1 MENNRFVY
9 VTSIVIYSSR
19 TIDTHTYNHKHTL
32 STHTQTNT
40 YFRKILKGFVSNNG
54 HDRFSTPPP
63 PPPPQVSQIN
73 TQVVPLWLVP
83 NNQADSSFLH
93 RVPPVRGGGG
103 GGGGV
108 QLNQHDD
115 DNKGNVMQQNW
126 TVNRARKSFK
136 EKYMANKRTNSV
148 NSAFGEGTRRC
159 FSFVNSSGPTQTGCR
174 RSTLNPDG
182 GWTIST
188 WSVSLPTIMGGRD
201 LCIWLPCKSWYK
213 NCTLASIPKPLKFLR
228 PHYPL
233 LKVMYELA
241 GTIAKSTTHNQGQGG
256 ITRSRMSQPCY
267 DRYDPYDE
275 ES

>member
-1 MENNRFVY
+1 MVIVSSLQFLCFLFLYTNRCIKGRKQTVINNN
-9 VTSIVIYSSR
+9 SQSS
-19 TIDTHTYNHKHTL
+19 
-32 STHTQTNT
+32 SM
-40 YFRKILKGFVSNNG
+40 SN
-54 HDRFSTPPP
+54 DDE
-63 PPPPQVSQIN
+63 PPPQNLATLWVHGPDSHGIVAGFSQLLYGHGCGI
-73 TQVVPLWLVP
+73 L
-83 NNQADSSFLH
+83 DSEQSTDRAANLFFQRIHFDYSQMHTDRITLEK
-93 RVPPVRGGGG
+93 GI
-103 GGGGV
+103 
-108 QLNQHDD
+108 HD
-115 DNKGNVMQQNW
+115 
-126 TVNRARKSFK
+126 
-136 EKYMANKRTNSV
+136 
-148 NSAFGEGTRRC
+148 
-159 FSFVNSSGPTQTGCR
+159 
-174 RSTLNPDG
+174 NPDG

-188 WSVSLPTIMGGRD
+188 WSVSLPTIMGGCD

>member
-1 MENNRFVY
+1 MSCNKIGQSIEHANR
-9 VTSIVIYSSR
+9 
-19 TIDTHTYNHKHTL
+19 L
-32 STHTQTNT
+32 
-40 YFRKILKGFVSNNG
+40 
-54 HDRFSTPPP
+54 
-63 PPPPQVSQIN
+63 
-73 TQVVPLWLVP
+73 
-83 NNQADSSFLH
+83 
-93 RVPPVRGGGG
+93 
-103 GGGGV
+103 
-108 QLNQHDD
+108 
-115 DNKGNVMQQNW
+115 
-126 TVNRARKSFK
+126 RKSTWQTK
-136 EKYMANKRTNSV
+136 ENSV

-241 GTIAKSTTHNQGQGG
+241 RTIAKSTTHNQGQGG